1 MRILI
6 LYNAGQTYTSTVFE
20 HLDSFRRFSIHEW
33 HYLHYTKFD
42 AEHHNLSNYQ
52 AFFIH
57 YSVRLPFDQISE
69 STAKA
74 LSEYKGIKGLFI
86 QDEYDNVNRTKYWL
100 NKIVFDIVF
109 TVVPQKNINEV
120 YPSLEFP
127 GTKFINNLT
136 GYAPVELNTILNIDT
151 ITPPSK
157 RNIAIGYRGRN
168 LPIRY
173 GELGQEKIKIGKDVK
188 KFCKSHKIK
197 HDIQWDEHS
206 RIYGQNWYEFLLS
219 CKAMLGSESGSN
231 VFDWHGDLPKS
242 IKEYKKA
249 HPKQTEQEVYCS
261 IIKPLERDGLMNQVS
276 PRIFEMAASCTI
288 MILYE
293 GSYSDVIQ
301 PNVHYLPLKKDLS
314 NLPEIFDLLNNDN
327 FVDAMALK
335 ARSDI
340 IDSGNFG
347 YPSFINLIDQELGK
361 LDNSDISLLKS
372 LNLPLNIAITTL
384 PIKGKS
390 PILSGNTSW
399 PLRRIAIIL
408 YALKD
413 QIPVSTKTF
422 IKKLIG
428 RAY

>member
-42 AEHHNLSNYQ
+42 AEYLSLSDYQ

-69 STAKA
+69 STAKT

-127 GTKFINNLT
+127 DVKFINNLT
-136 GYAPVELNTILNIDT
+136 GYAPAELNTLFNIDT

-157 RNIAIGYRGRN
+157 RNIVIGYRGRN

-173 GELGQEKIKIGKDVK
+173 GVLGQEKIKIGEDVRR
-188 KFCKSHKIK
+188 FCKSHKIK
-197 HDIQWDEHS
+197 QDIQWDEHS
-206 RIYGQNWYEFLLS
+206 RIYGQKWYEFLLS

-231 VFDWHGDLPKS
+231 VFDWHGDLHKS
-242 IKEYKKA
+242 INEYKKA
-249 HPKQTEQEVYCS
+249 NPKQTEQEMYCS

-276 PRIFEMAASCTI
+276 PRIFEMAASCTV

-293 GSYSDVIQ
+293 GSYSNIIQ
-301 PNVHYLPLKKDLS
+301 PNIHYLPLKKDLS
-314 NLPEIFDLLNNDN
+314 NLPEIVNLLDNDN
-327 FVDAMALK
+327 FVDAMALR

-347 YPSFINLIDQELGK
+347 YPSFINLVDQELVK
-361 LDNSDISLLKS
+361 LYNSDISLLQF
-372 LNLPLNIAITTL
+372 LNLPHNTAITTL

-413 QIPVSTKTF
+413 RLPVSTKTF
-422 IKKLIG
+422 IKRLMG